1 MNEKLNDSSCLIIID
16 MVNGFMVE
24 GPMADASIKNI
35 IVNIIELIKCFKQ
48 SDSPVLA
55 FLDHHMEDSKEFSAY
70 PAHCVIGTSE
80 SEWVD
85 ELKPFAKDVTFIE
98 KNSVNGFLSP
108 DFQNWMKQAGNFRE
122 YVVTGCVTDICVL
135 QFASTM
141 QAYIHQHNLDS
152 VVTVVANAVD
162 TFDAPNH
169 PKKDF
174 NEFALTLMRQYGI
187 NVVEEYVC

>member
-1 MNEKLNDSSCLIIID
+1 MTVKLNDSSCLIIID

-24 GPMADASIKNI
+24 GPMADASIRNI
-35 IVNIIELIKCFKQ
+35 IGNIIELIKCFKRT
-48 SDSPVLA
+48 DSPIVA
-55 FLDHHMEDSKEFSAY
+55 FLDRHPVDAKEFSAY
-70 PAHCVIGTSE
+70 PAHCVSGTSE

-85 ELKPFAKDVTFIE
+85 ELKPYSSDVQFIE

-108 DFQNWMKQAGNFRE
+108 QFQSWLKENGDFRE
-122 YVVTGCVTDICVL
+122 YVITGCVTDICVL
-135 QFASTM
+135 QFASTL

-152 VVTVVANAVD
+152 IVTVATNAVD

-174 NEFALTLMRQYGI
+174 HEFALTLMRQYGI
-187 NVVEEYVC
+187 NVVEDYKC

>member
-1 MNEKLNDSSCLIIID
+1 MNVKSSDSSCLIIID

-35 IVNIIELIKCFKQ
+35 IGNIIELIKCFKRA
-48 SDSPVLA
+48 DAPILA
-55 FLDHHMEDSKEFSAY
+55 FLDHHSADSKEFSAY
-70 PAHCVIGTSE
+70 PAHCIAETPE

-85 ELKPFAKDVTFIE
+85 ELKPFASDVTFIE

-108 DFQNWMKQAGNFRE
+108 QFQDWINNAPQFKE
-122 YVVTGCVTDICVL
+122 YVITGCVTDICVL
-135 QFASTM
+135 QFASTL
-141 QAYIHQHNLDS
+141 QAYIHQHDLES
-152 VVTVVANAVD
+152 IVTVVANAVD

-169 PKKDF
+169 PKEYF
-174 NEFALTLMRQYGI
+174 HQFALTLMKQYGI

>member
-55 FLDHHMEDSKEFSAY
+55 FLDHHMVDSKEFSAY